1 MDSVSLIIFTTQ
13 LLMLLYSALLILGQ
27 KRKMDR
33 VDKKVDEIR
42 QFENKLME
50 IALRDNRKRRWSK

>member
-13 LLMLLYSALLILGQ
+13 LLMLLYSALLITGQ

>member
-1 MDSVSLIIFTTQ
+1 VDSVSLIIFTTQ
-13 LLMLLYSALLILGQ
+13 LLMLLYSALLITGQ